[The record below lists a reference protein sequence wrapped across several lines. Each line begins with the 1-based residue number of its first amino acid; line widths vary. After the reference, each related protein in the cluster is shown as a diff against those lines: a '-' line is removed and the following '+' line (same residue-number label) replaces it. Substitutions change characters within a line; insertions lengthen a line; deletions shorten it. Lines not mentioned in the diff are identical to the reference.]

1 MLLLADCLSR
11 GQAAVQPSSNLLNI
25 AEHRGNKLWYPR
37 SNTTKIAE
45 RFERHFQEKSGYW
58 LFADYRFVQY
68 ILLVQTEPVGNM
80 RGQDNTAFPRNMD
93 NHNMVLRNTES
104 CNMDNNQTQ
113 QALRDKC
120 RNVHGV
126 PRQKQSRWSIHTI
139 KES

>member
-1 MLLLADCLSR
+1 MLADCLSR

-45 RFERHFQEKSGYW
+45 RFERHFQEKSGHW

-80 RGQDNTAFPRNMD
+80 RGEDNNTAFPHNMD
-93 NHNMVLRNTES
+93 NHNTALRNTEP
-104 CNMDNNQTQ
+104 CNMDNSQNRLG
-113 QALRDKC
+113 LRDKC
-120 RNVHGV
+120 RNAHGV